1 MGGAFCGGERPGG
14 GFQRDGSREASLR
27 VLLLLSFTRGAGE
40 VRGSRSDGFCP
51 MGLPVNR
58 VCRGPGMKA
67 GGGMLVVVVVDGVGL
82 RRLLPS
88 PLGDSIRRVM
98 EGNAVVVMTGRSGGE
113 SAVSLLSGGASEKQG
128 GLKISPCC
136 SWVLDEKDPSCRFRN
151 FRGLW
156 GS

>member
-1 MGGAFCGGERPGG
+1 
-14 GFQRDGSREASLR
+14 
-27 VLLLLSFTRGAGE
+27 
-40 VRGSRSDGFCP
+40 
-51 MGLPVNR
+51 

-136 SWVLDEKDPSCRFRN
+136 SWVLDE
-151 FRGLW
+151 
-156 GS
+156 